1 VPYLKQKAI
10 NHTKHLSI
18 NLTKRVGCSIKL
30 IKLLY
35 FSPAN
40 AEYFVV
46 LGDTYKAQ
54 AEMSRNSDGL
64 LSKAKDTYEKAL
76 KATEEKAEEFRSIV
90 EEKVNEVSE
99 KLK

>member
-1 VPYLKQKAI
+1 
-10 NHTKHLSI
+10 
-18 NLTKRVGCSIKL
+18 
-30 IKLLY
+30 
-35 FSPAN
+35 
-40 AEYFVV
+40 
-46 LGDTYKAQ
+46 
-54 AEMSRNSDGL
+54 MSRNSDGL